1 MTEQTADLNT
11 AWDLFCKTN
20 NCNIRTEIDEKKNI
34 TMPKCSELYISTK
47 TIICYLNKPIDINY
61 VFWEI
66 PLTPYYQAINGVLKK
81 EIKITTHDKN
91 ELDDVLKKLNQLD
104 NVKMNIITNIDNL
117 NGRIKFKDVRKISI
131 GLCKKDILTTRAK
144 QKSAFYNCFVIILRI
159 KHNDIFK
166 EIHIKVFN
174 TGKLEIP
181 GIQDDKLLD
190 KALDFLVTL
199 LNNLTKQNIKVNPN
213 RETVLINSN
222 FNCNYFID
230 REKLFNILK
239 YNYNIN
245 SSFDACS
252 YPGIQSKCYYN
263 KLTKKIET
271 NETENSSSI
280 SFMIFR
286 TGSVLIVGKSE
297 EYIIRRVYQYL
308 IDIFKNEYHNIYTKS
323 YDTYIKNDKSKR
335 LKKIFINC

>member
-1 MTEQTADLNT
+1 
-11 AWDLFCKTN
+11 
-20 NCNIRTEIDEKKNI
+20 
-34 TMPKCSELYISTK
+34 
-47 TIICYLNKPIDINY
+47 
-61 VFWEI
+61 
-66 PLTPYYQAINGVLKK
+66 
-81 EIKITTHDKN
+81 
-91 ELDDVLKKLNQLD
+91 
-104 NVKMNIITNIDNL
+104 MNIITNIDNF

-144 QKSAFYNCFVIILRI
+144 QKSAFYNCFVVILRI
-159 KHNDIFK
+159 KHNETFK

-181 GIQDDKLLD
+181 GIQDDTLLD
-190 KALDFLVTL
+190 KALDLLVNL
-199 LNNLTKQNIKVNPN
+199 LKNITKQNIEVNPI

-222 FNCNYFID
+222 FNCNYFVD

-245 SSFDACS
+245 CSFDPCS

-308 IDIFKNEYHNIYTKS
+308 IDIFKKEYHNIYTKS
-323 YDTYIKNDKSKR
+323 YGTYIKNDKSKR
-335 LKKIFINC
+335 IKKIFINS